1 MMKNLDWK
9 AGLRRA
15 ALFMLLYA
23 VILYVMSAAFPKSFG
38 IGRDQLPGLL
48 LNAVFFFLI
57 LATFFAFTE
66 KRRAQRIAE
75 MKSQKKGKQNR
86 PEREDDGEP
95 GPLKGRPN
103 PNTSRKKTRRRR

>member
-1 MMKNLDWK
+1 MKNLDWK

-23 VILYVMSAAFPKSFG
+23 VILYVMSVAFPESFG
-38 IGRDQLPGLL
+38 IGQEQLPGLL

-57 LATFFAFTE
+57 LTVFFAFTE

-75 MKSQKKGKQNR
+75 MKAKRSGKQEK
-86 PEREDDGEP
+86 PEEDGGEP

-103 PNTSRKKTRRRR
+103 PNTSRKKSRRRR